1 MQTTIDG
8 FIADTNGEMDWMHF
22 RWTKDLTNYVKQ
34 ITETVDIILL
44 GRKFTDGFIPHWE
57 SVAKNPS
64 DPDFEGDVK
73 YTNTPK
79 IVLLKILTSQ
89 FGTILF

>member
-44 GRKFTDGFIPHWE
+44 GRKFTDGFIPH
-57 SVAKNPS
+57 
-64 DPDFEGDVK
+64 
-73 YTNTPK
+73 
-79 IVLLKILTSQ
+79 
-89 FGTILF
+89 